1 MVFRIVAELAVFI
14 DWHRV
19 ELTSSMIVRL
29 SVKITRICSGYEI
42 GSFIEKGDKFFWKI
56 LVSKV
61 VDFIGGV

>member
-1 MVFRIVAELAVFI
+1 MVELAVLI

-19 ELTSSMIVRL
+19 ELASSMIVRL

-42 GSFIEKGDKFFWKI
+42 SSFIEKGDKFFWKI